1 MSNERT
7 KPYEAK
13 MEKTLKNLETELQAV
28 RAGRANPHVLDK
40 VTVEYYVSPTPI
52 NGVAS
57 ITVPEARMIQIQPWD
72 KKLIKSIVKAIQ
84 KSDIGINPSDDGSVI
99 RLVFPELTEERR
111 KQLVKDVKKLGEQAK
126 VACRNIRRDGNDAFK
141 KLKKKS
147 EVSEDEIAD
156 AEEALQKVTDKF
168 IKKVEA
174 LQKVTD
180 KFIKKVDEAVEKKTK
195 ELMTI

>member
-1 MSNERT
+1 MSSERIQ
-7 KPYEAK
+7 PYEVK
-13 MEKTLKNLETELQAV
+13 MEKTLSHLETDLQAV

-40 VTVEYYVSPTPI
+40 IRVDYYGSPTPI
-52 NGVAS
+52 QQLANIS
-57 ITVPEARMIQIQPWD
+57 VPEARIIQISPWE
-72 KKLIKSIVKAIQ
+72 KKMLKEISRAISA
-84 KSDIGINPSDDGSVI
+84 SDIGINPSDDGSVI

-168 IKKVEA
+168 IKKV
-174 LQKVTD
+174 
-180 KFIKKVDEAVEKKTK
+180 DEAVEKKTK